1 MVATDALETSVR
13 VDADV
18 VGRTGVVADVTLVD
32 VDVTVSSGVAS
43 VGAVAL
49 VVRDQVL
56 AVTVNARTRLALV
69 DVITAGVT
77 CKAVETLAVEGT
89 VRVVADALSRLAVV
103 SRRRTLVDVFSA
115 CAPCERS

>member
-18 VGRTGVVADVTLVD
+18 VGRAGGVADVTLVD
-32 VDVTVSSGVAS
+32 VDVAVSSGVAG

-49 VVRDQVL
+49 VARDQVS

-69 DVITAGVT
+69 DVITAGRTNEAGAARTSKRCVFAGDVDRASG
-77 CKAVETLAVEGT
+77 AVLT
-89 VRVVADALSRLAVV
+89 RCFVVAHIGLRA
-103 SRRRTLVDVFSA
+103 
-115 CAPCERS
+115 